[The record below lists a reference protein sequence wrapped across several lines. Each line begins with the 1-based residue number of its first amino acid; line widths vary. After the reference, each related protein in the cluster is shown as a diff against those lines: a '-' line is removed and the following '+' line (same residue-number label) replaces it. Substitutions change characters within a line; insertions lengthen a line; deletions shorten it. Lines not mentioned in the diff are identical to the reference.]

1 MLFFYTY
8 NGDVMKIYLDLLLL
22 LNFFLDFILLL
33 TTGIILKRKINIKFL
48 TISSFIGS
56 LSILILFFNIN
67 SLTLFIIKLLL
78 SIIMILIGYPKNN
91 IKYFF
96 YNLVV
101 FYVVSIFLGGCL
113 YMLNISL
120 SYKNNG
126 LIFFHNG
133 LSINLIVLL
142 FLAPFILFFY
152 IKEQRFIKNKY
163 NNYYKTT
170 IYIDD
175 HLVEATGYIDSGNTL
190 TFKGKPVLLIDK
202 RKVIFL
208 QEGYRIIPYKVV
220 NKIMM
225 LKIYK
230 CDKVIIN
237 NHEFKNIYIGLSEDD
252 FNIDGVDILLNNK
265 IMEEI

>member
-1 MLFFYTY
+1 MVFLYTY
-8 NGDVMKIYLDLLLL
+8 NGDAMKIYLDLILI

-33 TTGIILKRKINIKFL
+33 TTGIILKRKINIKYL
-48 TISSFIGS
+48 TVSSFIGS

-67 SLTLFIIKLLL
+67 SLTLFFIKLIL
-78 SIIMILIGYPKNN
+78 SIIMILIGYPKKN

-101 FYVVSIFLGGCL
+101 FYIVSIFLGGCL
-113 YMLNISL
+113 YMLNITF
-120 SYKNNG
+120 SYKNEG
-126 LIFFHNG
+126 LIFFNNG

-142 FLAPFILFFY
+142 FLSPFILFFY

-163 NNYYKTT
+163 NNYYHTS

-175 HLVEATGYIDSGNTL
+175 NIVEGTGYIDSGNTL

-208 QEGYRIIPYKVV
+208 NEGYRIIPYKVV

>member
-8 NGDVMKIYLDLLLL
+8 NGDAMKIYLDLILI

-33 TTGIILKRKINIKFL
+33 ATGIILKRKINIKLL
-48 TISSFIGS
+48 TLSSFIGS

-67 SLTLFIIKLLL
+67 SLMLFIIKLIL
-78 SIIMILIGYPKNN
+78 SIIMILIGYPKKNL
-91 IKYFF
+91 KYFF

-101 FYVVSIFLGGCL
+101 FYIDSIFLGGCL
-113 YMLNISL
+113 YMLNISF
-120 SYKNNG
+120 SYKNEG
-126 LIFFHNG
+126 LIFFNNG

-142 FLAPFILFFY
+142 FLAPIILFFY
-152 IKEQRFIKNKY
+152 IKEQKFIKNKY

-170 IYIDD
+170 IYIGD

-190 TFKGKPVLLIDK
+190 TFKGKSVLLIDK